1 MNWRATNVQLGA
13 GALLVALLMALV
25 VIPAFVSSPSN
36 VPNPVLSPLFW
47 PYALSLFTGLVGLGL
62 LATSWGAGVG
72 STSAADPAAESASEP
87 LPEPDDRRGGM
98 VRLAASAAIML
109 AVMALMRPLGM
120 VWTSMLAFAALALL
134 VRTPHPRAALLCAVL
149 VPLVLY
155 AFFAH
160 VAGISIPQGTL
171 AAEYVRLP

>member
-1 MNWRATNVQLGA
+1 MNWRETNVQLGA
-13 GALLVALLMALV
+13 VAVLVALLMVLV

-62 LATSWGAGVG
+62 LATAWGGASAVE
-72 STSAADPAAESASEP
+72 TSLEP

-109 AVMALMRPLGM
+109 AVMVLLRPLGM
-120 VWTSMLAFAALALL
+120 VWTSMLAFAALAFL
-134 VRTPHPRAALLCAVL
+134 VRTPHSRTALLCAVL

-160 VAGISIPQGTL
+160 VAGISIPQGTI
-171 AAEYVRLP
+171 AADYVRLP